1 MKGKSK
7 YNPAIHHR
15 RSIRL
20 KGYDYGQAGLYF
32 ITICCEGMRHRFGKI
47 SVGAPLAGA
56 PLLAGTQNGA
66 QMILNE
72 YGQIAYNEWTKLA
85 ERFSNFELDVFQIM
99 PNHFH
104 GIILLTSDHTSP
116 NDAMNNQNGPFEN
129 NADDNVSEMMRAN
142 AEGRATARV
151 APTTTTT
158 MTMNETKIAT
168 TTNATTA
175 KTKATTATMSDIV
188 GAYKSLV
195 ANGCLDIYKSKN
207 ETMGKLW
214 QRNYYEHIIRD
225 EKAYQTISDYI
236 MNNPAKWAK
245 DKFYTT

>member
-32 ITICCEGMRHRFGKI
+32 ITICCEGMRHRFGKF

-56 PLLAGTQNGA
+56 PLLAGPQNDA

-72 YGQIAYNEWTKLA
+72 YGQIAYNEWLKLA

-104 GIILLTSDHTSP
+104 GIILLTSDHTTA
-116 NDAMNNQNGPFEN
+116 NDAVNNQNRLLEN
-129 NADDNVSEMMRAN
+129 NEAIEIVRAN
-142 AEGRATARV
+142 EGRVTARV
-151 APTTTTT
+151 APTATTTT
-158 MTMNETKIAT
+158 TTTTTNATKIAT
-168 TTNATTA
+168 T
-175 KTKATTATMSDIV
+175 TKATTATMSDIV

-195 ANGCLDIYKSKN
+195 ANGYLDIYKSKN